1 MVYFAMKQSASDNS
15 AKEERAI
22 IKVQSVYRGSKVRE
36 RWHAVLHNAL
46 LVQRLSRGW
55 LARVRTR
62 SLRLERN
69 QRLNSVF
76 FHHCA
81 TIIKKFYRGWRSR
94 RYLHDYYGRKAYIEK
109 VAIRGDWTKD
119 YLARYQSNKEIESK
133 MEEE

>member
-1 MVYFAMKQSASDNS
+1 MAHFFQLQRQLDDVAEVFFAMTQAASD
-15 AKEERAI
+15 ECTREQQAI
-22 IKVQSVYRGSKVRE
+22 VKIQSVYRGSKVRE

-62 SLRLERN
+62 AKRLDRT
-69 QRLNSVF
+69 QRLNATF

-81 TIIKKFYRGWRSR
+81 TIIKKFYRGWWSR

-119 YLARYQSNKEIESK
+119 Y
-133 MEEE
+133 

>member
-1 MVYFAMKQSASDNS
+1 MVYFAMKQSASDES
-15 AKEERAI
+15 AREEQAI

-62 SLRLERN
+62 ALRL
-69 QRLNSVF
+69 QKTKRLNSHF

-81 TIIKKFYRGWRSR
+81 TIIKKYYRGWWSR
-94 RYLHDYYGRKAYIEK
+94 RYLHDYYGRKAYLEMLRRE
-109 VAIRGDWTKD
+109 VNGRRNTCRGTSPTRRCK
-119 YLARYQSNKEIESK
+119 
-133 MEEE
+133 